1 MIVLTSERLRL
12 RRLEADSQADAVFLV
27 ELLNQRSF
35 IDNIADRGVRS
46 QADAVRY
53 MREGPLASYE
63 KFGFGLWLIERL
75 ADDTPIGLCGLLQ
88 RDYFEHPD
96 IGYAL
101 LDRHNGHGYAF
112 EAAAATLAWGWNVGG
127 MTRIV
132 ASTAPDNRD
141 SIRLLE
147 KLGFRFE
154 RILTLPAHGGESRY
168 FVIDAPSWVARDI
181 GEDQEGSQFSS
192 R

>member
-1 MIVLTSERLRL
+1 MIILTSERLRL

-46 QADAVRY
+46 PEDAVRY
-53 MREGPLASYE
+53 MHEGPLTSYE
-63 KFGFGLWLIERL
+63 KFGFGLWLVERL
-75 ADDTPIGLCGLLQ
+75 ADDAPIGLCGLLQ

-101 LDRHNGHGYAF
+101 LDRHNGNGYGF
-112 EAAAATLAWGWNVGG
+112 EAAAATLAWGWNVRG
-127 MTRIV
+127 MTHIV

-154 RILTLPAHGGESRY
+154 RILRLPAHGSESRY
-168 FVIDAPSWVARDI
+168 FMIDAPSGVARDVAHQ
-181 GEDQEGSQFSS
+181 DASQASS

>member
-1 MIVLTSERLRL
+1 MIVLCTERLRL
-12 RRLEADSQADAVFLV
+12 RRLDADSRADAVFLV

-46 QADAVRY
+46 PEEAARY
-53 MREGPLASYE
+53 IREGPIASYQRY
-63 KFGFGLWLIERL
+63 GFGLWMIEL
-75 ADDTPIGLCGLLQ
+75 TSDGTPIGLCGLLQ

-112 EAAAATLAWGWNVGG
+112 EAAAATLAWGWNVRG

-154 RILTLPAHGGESRY
+154 RMLNLPAHGGESRY
-168 FVIDAPSWVARDI
+168 FVIDAPVATV
-181 GEDQEGSQFSS
+181 SV
-192 R
+192 